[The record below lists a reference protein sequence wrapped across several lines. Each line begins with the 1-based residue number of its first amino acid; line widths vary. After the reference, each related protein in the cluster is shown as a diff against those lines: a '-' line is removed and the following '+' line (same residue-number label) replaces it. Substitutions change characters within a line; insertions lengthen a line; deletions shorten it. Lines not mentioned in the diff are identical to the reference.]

1 MKNIMALNESQ
12 EEVSNC
18 LMIIL
23 KLYLI
28 LIAKQNMEKHSK
40 Y

>member
-23 KLYLI
+23 KFYLI